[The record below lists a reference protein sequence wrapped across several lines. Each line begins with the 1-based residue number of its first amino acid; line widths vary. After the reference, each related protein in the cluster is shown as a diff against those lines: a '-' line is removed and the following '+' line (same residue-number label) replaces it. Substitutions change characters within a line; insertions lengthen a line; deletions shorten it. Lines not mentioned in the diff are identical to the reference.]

1 MCISSLIA
9 RRLLEGKIIQRRTGF
24 SKGLHNNALSRS
36 LHTDTVNTHIQF
48 HKEINSIE
56 SPERHNQ
63 IFLLI
68 CLLAPRKQLFLM
80 KKKKNHGQFKWSSL
94 EKHKTYGNTGRMSD
108 HCSLKSQFARWCSQ
122 ADYHDQVGHNR
133 SHWVSL
139 HDQESPQMEP
149 TQTHSGHV
157 RKLSFPTSDLRLT
170 CTCHE
175 LPVPLDL
182 HALQCATLNYQVA
195 LVRTTQKLA
204 EPYVITPWSL

>member
-80 KKKKNHGQFKWSSL
+80 KKKKSWAIQVELIRKTQNIWKHWEDVWPLLFKVSICKVML
-94 EKHKTYGNTGRMSD
+94 TGRLSWPGGTQQI
-108 HCSLKSQFARWCSQ
+108 SLGIFAWPGVP
-122 ADYHDQVGHNR
+122 ADGANPN
-133 SHWVSL
+133 SL
-139 HDQESPQMEP
+139 WSCEKI
-149 TQTHSGHV
+149 V
-157 RKLSFPTSDLRLT
+157 FP
-170 CTCHE
+170 H
-175 LPVPLDL
+175 
-182 HALQCATLNYQVA
+182 
-195 LVRTTQKLA
+195 
-204 EPYVITPWSL
+204 